1 MNQKNNYFIIL
12 DDENLAVSYLSET
25 LDEIIYKQPPY
36 QQFKILSTTQQ
47 SIFWDLLKSYQPCI
61 IFIDIQMPGKT
72 GIEIAKEINNNYLS
86 LGYTELPIIVFTT
99 AYENY
104 GYQAFKVEAFDY
116 LLKPID
122 EELLSELLHK
132 IFIKKPE
139 LFSQADEFIQVQ
151 SFGIDLD
158 IPIKDILYFKA
169 DMKYISIITA
179 VKEFL
184 INETLLNLEKKYNNF
199 IKIHRSYL
207 VNPNYI
213 SRFYKKD
220 SSWFVILK
228 NHHEHLPISRRQKT
242 EIQSKIDYKIVF
254 NDDES

>member
-1 MNQKNNYFIIL
+1 MNKKNNYFIIL

-25 LDEIIYKQPPY
+25 LDEIIHKQPYY
-36 QQFKILSTTQQ
+36 QNFKILSTTQQ
-47 SIFWDLLKSYQPCI
+47 SIFWDLLKSYQPSI

-122 EELLSELLHK
+122 ENLLSELLHK

-139 LFSQADEFIQVQ
+139 LFSQSDEFIQVQ
-151 SFGIDLD
+151 SSGIDLD

-169 DMKYISIITA
+169 DMKYTMAKTKTKGYILETSLKRLQEMYGDRFLKVHRGCLVSLFYIEGLYNEPRRSISGKITKGR
-179 VKEFL
+179 VW
-184 INETLLNLEKKYNNF
+184 Y
-199 IKIHRSYL
+199 IK
-207 VNPNYI
+207 
-213 SRFYKKD
+213 
-220 SSWFVILK
+220 LK
-228 NHHEHLPISRRQKT
+228 GFDKT
-242 EIQSKIDYKIVF
+242 QSAK
-254 NDDES
+254 